1 MNTARQFVAGDRR
14 ALLAKVHLGAKDLRL
29 QDDTRRD
36 LLERITGHRSSADCT
51 DAQLVK
57 VLDEYRRLGWAPS
70 NAPRTA
76 PAAPS
81 KATRKPATSPMA
93 KKARAMW
100 ISLHQLGAVRD
111 PSEKALEA
119 FGKRQLGVDRLQ
131 WADEGQAFRLI
142 EALKAIAER
151 HGWSQDLGGIKEPR
165 QLWTLKARL
174 VNAQLRVLQKP
185 FLRSGGMGEPEL
197 DRLAKELGAEIQ
209 ATKQPV
215 GTR

>member
-1 MNTARQFVAGDRR
+1 MNAARQFVAGDRR
-14 ALLAKVHLGAKDLRL
+14 ALLAKVHLGAKDMALKE
-29 QDDTRRD
+29 DARRD

-81 KATRKPATSPMA
+81 KAARKPATSPMA

-111 PSEKALEA
+111 PSENALEA

-151 HGWSQDLGGIKEPR
+151 HGWSQDLGGIKEAR

-185 FLRSGGMGEPEL
+185 FLRSGGMGEAEL

-209 ATKQPV
+209 GLQ
-215 GTR
+215 R